1 MLESIKNE
9 ELSFQELT
17 PEEKSKRGILGRLTG
32 PIASY
37 VKSTRNSRKYS
48 EALWDKAFQSPLVK
62 EMFANGGLIGQLEHP
77 ETTESDPMKAAI
89 IMRDPPK
96 KDTKGHLVASV
107 DILDTPCGKI
117 AYALAKAGFKF
128 GISSRGEGELF
139 TNARGEEEVDPDSYE
154 LTTFDLVA
162 LPACEDA
169 RLTFTE
175 SYHTNKAFD
184 YKSALKEAVCNA
196 SEKDK
201 ILMLETLDK
210 MNIDIASTEEEEEQ
224 EDSDTSTDDI
234 DLVIAA
240 ENDGAGLVGQL
251 QEALMRNAELE
262 KKLSTVQKN
271 LSACYT
277 REQALKESI
286 SNYKDK
292 IAKISDLKRS
302 EEALKSRVQSLSEA
316 LSEAKNKVSLAE
328 SVSTSLN
335 NAKSEMKVYKESLIK
350 KDSELQMLKDEISSL
365 NEELE
370 SSKRANDAEITQLK
384 ESIAGLKKDSAIK
397 NKQYSE
403 SLQKAQNLAKK
414 YKTIAT
420 TAVNHY
426 IESKANMLGV
436 SAYEIKSKL
445 GESYSFSDIDK
456 VCDSFQRYKLNTSN
470 LPFALPDSN
479 AKMTITESK
488 KPSILNNSQEDDDL
502 DEQFLA
508 MAKLN
513 F

>member
-17 PEEKSKRGILGRLTG
+17 PEEKKKRGILGRLSG

-37 VKSTRNSRKYS
+37 VKSTRNDRKYS
-48 EALWDKAFQSPLVK
+48 ESLWDKAFQAPIVK

-89 IMRDPPK
+89 IMRNPPK
-96 KDTKGHLVASV
+96 KDKKGHLVASV

-139 TNARGEEEVDPDSYE
+139 TNAQGEEEVDPDSYE

-175 SYHTNKAFD
+175 SYHTNKKFD
-184 YKSALKEAVCNA
+184 YKAALQEAVQTA

-201 ILMLETLDK
+201 KLMLETLDK
-210 MNIDIASTEEEEEQ
+210 LHVDLASTEEEELKAE
-224 EDSDTSTDDI
+224 EPSSDDI
-234 DLVIAA
+234 DLTLAA
-240 ENDGAGLVGQL
+240 EDDGAELVGQL
-251 QEALMRNAELE
+251 QEALARNAELE
-262 KKLSTVQKN
+262 RKLSKIQKT

-277 REQALKESI
+277 REQALKESV
-286 SNYKDK
+286 SSYKEK
-292 IAKISDLKRS
+292 VAKMIDLKRS
-302 EEALKSRVQSLSEA
+302 EEALKIRVQHLSES
-316 LSEAKNKVSLAE
+316 LSEAKNKNLLAE
-328 SVSTSLN
+328 SANSNLL
-335 NAKSEMKVYKESLIK
+335 NAKKELEMCKESLNK
-350 KDSELQMLKDEISSL
+350 KDSKLSELQTQVASL
-365 NEELE
+365 TEALDACNQ
-370 SSKRANDAEITQLK
+370 SNDTEITQLK
-384 ESIAGLKKDSAIK
+384 ENIADLKKDSAIK

-403 SLQKAQNLAKK
+403 SLQKVQSLAKK
-414 YKTIAT
+414 YKTLAS
-420 TAVNHY
+420 TAVNRY
-426 IESKANMLGV
+426 IESKATMLGV
-436 SAYEIKSKL
+436 STHEIKSKL

-456 VCDSFQRYKLNTSN
+456 VCESFQRYKLSAPT
-470 LPFALPDSN
+470 LPFALPERG

-488 KPSILNNSQEDDDL
+488 KPSILNSQDDDDL

-513 F
+513 I